1 MTLEELSNKE
11 LVEEFKRVAMN
22 LAGGGAWG
30 RTLYYEV
37 EEELLSRLGEEVE

>member
-22 LAGGGAWG
+22 LPGSGAWG

-37 EEELLSRLGEEVE
+37 EEELLRRLGEEV